1 MANYQAPGVYVQ
13 EVPSGARAIG
23 QVNTSIAAFVGVAPD
38 QDALVDELRVLD
50 NWTQF
55 VDQYVGNATAG
66 TPLSNAVYGF
76 FSNGGSRCYVVN
88 IGANG
93 SLTGTATKPTGL
105 TLFEAVDDISMVAAP
120 GFADAESYAALAA
133 HVEHPLR
140 QDRMAIMD
148 TVEKVDDVGALTRA
162 ATSGVPVGARDSGTA
177 DERSTTDEG
186 PGGDA
191 GSGGGSS
198 GGGGSGDADEAEA
211 SEAEDTSEQPAGT
224 EASESTP
231 SSSSS
236 VSSDSPDWPDSPRP
250 ADAGSREGAA
260 IEANGQQDLGA
271 PQSPGGYTA
280 LYFPWIVMI
289 DPVSGKKV
297 TQPPSGHIAGVWARV
312 DATRGVHKAPANEPI
327 QGAIDLVRRVS
338 RGEQEVLNPAG
349 VNCIRYFPGE
359 GIRIWGARTKAPEAS
374 EYRYVNVRR
383 LTNMIK
389 ESVADG
395 TRWVVFEPNDHTL
408 WKSIRRDIGAFLTN
422 VWRDGALLG
431 TTPQQAF
438 FVKCDEETNP
448 PEVRDA
454 GQVVTLIGIAPVKPA
469 EFVIFKLMQSADNTS
484 ETESAGA

>member
-13 EVPSGARAIG
+13 EVPSGARPIG
-23 QVNTSIAAFVGVAPD
+23 QVSTGIGAFVGVAPD
-38 QDALVDELRVLD
+38 ASAHLHEVRVLD

-55 VDQYVGNATAG
+55 VDQFAGKATEG
-66 TPLSNAVYGF
+66 TALSNAVFGF
-76 FSNGGSRCYVVN
+76 FTNGGSRCYVVN
-88 IGANG
+88 VGTGG
-93 SLTGTATKPTGL
+93 SLTGTAAKPTGL
-105 TLFEAVDDISMVAAP
+105 TLFEAIDDISMVAAP
-120 GFADAESYAALAA
+120 GFTGAEAYAALQS

-140 QDRMAIMD
+140 QDRMAILD
-148 TVEKVDDVGALTRA
+148 TVEDVDDVGALLRA
-162 ATSGVPVGARDSGTA
+162 ATSGVPDHGSEDPDSGAEGSDGGAGGEGGVKPSASPTPATA
-177 DERSTTDEG
+177 PIARRAA
-186 PGGDA
+186 A
-191 GSGGGSS
+191 G
-198 GGGGSGDADEAEA
+198 
-211 SEAEDTSEQPAGT
+211 ED
-224 EASESTP
+224 
-231 SSSSS
+231 
-236 VSSDSPDWPDSPRP
+236 
-250 ADAGSREGAA
+250 
-260 IEANGQQDLGA
+260 DLGA

-280 LYFPWIVMI
+280 LYFPWLVMA
-289 DPVSGKKV
+289 DPLSGKKV

-312 DATRGVHKAPANEPI
+312 DTTRGVHKAPANEPI
-327 QGAIDLVRRVS
+327 QGALDLVRRVS

-374 EYRYVNVRR
+374 EYRYINVRR

-389 ESVADG
+389 ESVAAG

-469 EFVIFKLMQSADNTS
+469 EFVVFKLMQSADT
-484 ETESAGA
+484 TEIENAGA

>member
-13 EVPSGARAIG
+13 EVPSGARSIG
-23 QVNTSIAAFVGVAPD
+23 QVSTSIAGFVGVAPD
-38 QDALVDELRVLD
+38 PLAHADEVRVLD

-55 VDQYVGNATAG
+55 VDQYVGKATTG
-66 TPLSNAVYGF
+66 TPLSNAVFGF
-76 FSNGGSRCYVVN
+76 FANGGSRCYVVN
-88 IGANG
+88 IGTGG
-93 SLTGTATKPTGL
+93 SLTGTAAKPTGL

-120 GFADAESYAALAA
+120 GYADAEAYAALQA

-148 TVEKVDDVGALTRA
+148 TPEKVDDVGALTRA
-162 ATSGVPVGARDSGTA
+162 ATSGVPAPEAAKPAKPDPAKPEPAKPEAATG
-177 DERSTTDEG
+177 E
-186 PGGDA
+186 DA
-191 GSGGGSS
+191 
-198 GGGGSGDADEAEA
+198 
-211 SEAEDTSEQPAGT
+211 
-224 EASESTP
+224 
-231 SSSSS
+231 
-236 VSSDSPDWPDSPRP
+236 
-250 ADAGSREGAA
+250 
-260 IEANGQQDLGA
+260 IGA

-280 LYFPWIVMI
+280 LYFPWIVMT

-327 QGAIDLVRRVS
+327 QGALDLVRRVS

-469 EFVIFKLMQSADNTS
+469 EFVIFKVMQSADNTS
-484 ETESAGA
+484 ETENAGA

>member
-23 QVNTSIAAFVGVAPD
+23 QVNTSIAGFVGLAPD
-38 QDALVDELRVLD
+38 KNALVGELRVLD

-55 VDQYVGNATAG
+55 VDQYVGNAAEG

-88 IGANG
+88 IGPDG
-93 SLTGTATKPTGL
+93 SLTGTAAAPNGL

-120 GFADAESYAALAA
+120 GYATAEAYAALQE

-148 TVEKVDDVGALTRA
+148 TPEKVDDVGALTRA
-162 ATSGVPVGARDSGTA
+162 ATSGVPDSTSKKSTA
-177 DERSTTDEG
+177 SA
-186 PGGDA
+186 DA
-191 GSGGGSS
+191 S
-198 GGGGSGDADEAEA
+198 AEA
-211 SEAEDTSEQPAGT
+211 GEQ
-224 EASESTP
+224 E
-231 SSSSS
+231 
-236 VSSDSPDWPDSPRP
+236 
-250 ADAGSREGAA
+250 
-260 IEANGQQDLGA
+260 DLGA

-280 LYFPWIVMI
+280 LYYPWIVMV
-289 DPVSGKKV
+289 DPVSGQKV

-327 QGAIDLVRRVS
+327 QGALDLVRRVS

-359 GIRIWGARTKAPEAS
+359 GIRVWGARTKAPEAS

-484 ETESAGA
+484 QTENAGA

>member
-88 IGANG
+88 IGTNG
-93 SLTGTATKPTGL
+93 SLTGTAAKPTGL

-162 ATSGVPVGARDSGTA
+162 ATSGVPVGARDSGTG
-177 DERSTTDEG
+177 DERSTADEG
-186 PGGDA
+186 LGDDA
-191 GSGGGSS
+191 GSGGG
-198 GGGGSGDADEAEA
+198 GSGDAGSSDADEAEA
-211 SEAEDTSEQPAGT
+211 SEAEETSEQPAGT
-224 EASESTP
+224 EASDSTP

-250 ADAGSREGAA
+250 AAAGSREGAA
-260 IEANGQQDLGA
+260 IEASGQQDLGA
-271 PQSPGGYTA
+271 LQSPGGYTA

>member
-162 ATSGVPVGARDSGTA
+162 ATSGVPVGARDSGPA
-177 DERSTTDEG
+177 DERTTADEG

-191 GSGGGSS
+191 GPDDGGSDGARPS
-198 GGGGSGDADEAEA
+198 DDGGSGDADAA
-211 SEAEDTSEQPAGT
+211 SEEPVDTEGSD
-224 EASESTP
+224 STP

-236 VSSDSPDWPDSPRP
+236 VSSDAPDWPDSPRP
-250 ADAGSREGAA
+250 SAAASQEGATT
-260 IEANGQQDLGA
+260 EAGEQQDLGA

>member
-23 QVNTSIAAFVGVAPD
+23 QVNTSIAGFVGLAPD
-38 QDALVDELRVLD
+38 KNALVGELRVLD

-55 VDQYVGNATAG
+55 VDQYVGNAAEG

-88 IGANG
+88 IGPDG
-93 SLTGTATKPTGL
+93 SLTGTAAAPNGL

-120 GFADAESYAALAA
+120 GYATAEAYAALQE

-148 TVEKVDDVGALTRA
+148 TIEKVDDVGALTRA
-162 ATSGVPVGARDSGTA
+162 ATSGVPDSTSKKNTPSA
-177 DERSTTDEG
+177 DAS
-186 PGGDA
+186 
-191 GSGGGSS
+191 
-198 GGGGSGDADEAEA
+198 AEA
-211 SEAEDTSEQPAGT
+211 GEQ
-224 EASESTP
+224 E
-231 SSSSS
+231 
-236 VSSDSPDWPDSPRP
+236 
-250 ADAGSREGAA
+250 
-260 IEANGQQDLGA
+260 DLGA

-280 LYFPWIVMI
+280 LYYPWIVMV
-289 DPVSGKKV
+289 DPVSGQKV

-327 QGAIDLVRRVS
+327 QGALDLVRRVS

-359 GIRIWGARTKAPEAS
+359 GIRVWGARTKAPEAS

-484 ETESAGA
+484 QTENAGA

>member
-1 MANYQAPGVYVQ
+1 
-13 EVPSGARAIG
+13 
-23 QVNTSIAAFVGVAPD
+23 VNTSIAGFVGLAPD
-38 QDALVDELRVLD
+38 NDALVDELRVLD

-55 VDQYVGNATAG
+55 VDQYVGTATAG

-88 IGANG
+88 IGPGG
-93 SLTGTATKPTGL
+93 SLTGTASAPTGL
-105 TLFEAVDDISMVAAP
+105 TLFEAVDDLSIVAAP
-120 GFADAESYAALAA
+120 GYATAEAYAALQA

-140 QDRMAIMD
+140 QDRMAILD

-162 ATSGVPVGARDSGTA
+162 ATSGVPGNPDARAEDSADSGA
-177 DERSTTDEG
+177 DEPEDGDE
-186 PGGDA
+186 PGGAEKPD
-191 GSGGGSS
+191 GSDKPDGRNGPDG
-198 GGGGSGDADEAEA
+198 
-211 SEAEDTSEQPAGT
+211 PNT
-224 EASESTP
+224 EAGE
-231 SSSSS
+231 
-236 VSSDSPDWPDSPRP
+236 
-250 ADAGSREGAA
+250 
-260 IEANGQQDLGA
+260 QQDLGA

-280 LYFPWIVMI
+280 LYYPWIVMI

-359 GIRIWGARTKAPEAS
+359 GIRVWGARTKAPEAS
-374 EYRYVNVRR
+374 EYRYINVRR

-484 ETESAGA
+484 ETESGGA

>member
-13 EVPSGARAIG
+13 EVPSGARSIG
-23 QVNTSIAAFVGVAPD
+23 QVSTSIAGFVGVSPD
-38 QDALVDELRVLD
+38 PLAYPDEARVLD

-55 VDQYVGNATAG
+55 VDQYVGKSTQGTA
-66 TPLSNAVYGF
+66 LSNAVFGF
-76 FSNGGSRCYVVN
+76 FANGGSRCYVVN
-88 IGANG
+88 IGTGG
-93 SLTGTATKPTGL
+93 SLTGTAAKPSGV
-105 TLFEAVDDISMVAAP
+105 TLFEAIDDISMVAAP
-120 GFADAESYAALAA
+120 GYADAEAYAALQA

-148 TVEKVDDVGALTRA
+148 TPEKVGDVGALTRA
-162 ATSGVPVGARDSGTA
+162 ATSGVPDAPKSTGAKED
-177 DERSTTDEG
+177 DD
-186 PGGDA
+186 
-191 GSGGGSS
+191 
-198 GGGGSGDADEAEA
+198 GDADN
-211 SEAEDTSEQPAGT
+211 
-224 EASESTP
+224 
-231 SSSSS
+231 
-236 VSSDSPDWPDSPRP
+236 PDDPKT
-250 ADAGSREGAA
+250 GAA
-260 IEANGQQDLGA
+260 KPNAERAMGEDAIGA

-280 LYFPWIVMI
+280 LYFPWIVMT

-297 TQPPSGHIAGVWARV
+297 TQPPSGHVAGVWARV

-327 QGAIDLVRRVS
+327 QGALDLVRRVS

>member
-13 EVPSGARAIG
+13 EVPSGARSIG
-23 QVNTSIAAFVGVAPD
+23 QVSTSIAGFVGVAPD
-38 QDALVDELRVLD
+38 PLAHRDEVRVLD

-55 VDQYVGNATAG
+55 VDQYVGKATAG
-66 TPLSNAVYGF
+66 TPLSNAVFGF
-76 FSNGGSRCYVVN
+76 FANGGSRCYVVN
-88 IGANG
+88 IGTGG
-93 SLTGTATKPTGL
+93 SLTGTAAKPTGL

-120 GFADAESYAALAA
+120 GYADAEAYAALQA

-162 ATSGVPVGARDSGTA
+162 ATSGLPGKPEPAKPEPAKPDADGSGTEEPDAGPRPTPSAHPASTSAAAVGAGVG
-177 DERSTTDEG
+177 E
-186 PGGDA
+186 DA
-191 GSGGGSS
+191 
-198 GGGGSGDADEAEA
+198 
-211 SEAEDTSEQPAGT
+211 
-224 EASESTP
+224 
-231 SSSSS
+231 
-236 VSSDSPDWPDSPRP
+236 
-250 ADAGSREGAA
+250 
-260 IEANGQQDLGA
+260 IGA

-280 LYFPWIVMI
+280 LYFPWIVMT

-297 TQPPSGHIAGVWARV
+297 TQPPSGHIAGVWART

-327 QGAIDLVRRVS
+327 QGALDLVRRVS

-484 ETESAGA
+484 ETENAGA

>member
-1 MANYQAPGVYVQ
+1 MVNYQAPGVYVQ
-13 EVPSGARAIG
+13 EVPSGARPIG
-23 QVNTSIAAFVGVAPD
+23 QVSTSIAGFVGVAPD
-38 QDALVDELRVLD
+38 PLAHPDEARVLD

-55 VDQYVGNATAG
+55 VDQYIGKATAG
-66 TPLSNAVYGF
+66 TPLSNAVFGF
-76 FSNGGSRCYVVN
+76 FANGGSRCYVVN
-88 IGANG
+88 IGTGG
-93 SLTGTATKPTGL
+93 SLSGTSAKPTGL
-105 TLFEAVDDISMVAAP
+105 TLFEAIDDISMVAAP
-120 GFADAESYAALAA
+120 GYADADAYAALQS

-162 ATSGVPVGARDSGTA
+162 VTSGVPDRP
-177 DERSTTDEG
+177 G
-186 PGGDA
+186 PAKPEPAKPEQPKTEAAGEAHATEEQDA
-191 GSGGGSS
+191 GPRTPTSAHAANTTTAAS
-198 GGGGSGDADEAEA
+198 DAD
-211 SEAEDTSEQPAGT
+211 G
-224 EASESTP
+224 
-231 SSSSS
+231 
-236 VSSDSPDWPDSPRP
+236 
-250 ADAGSREGAA
+250 
-260 IEANGQQDLGA
+260 LGA

-280 LYFPWIVMI
+280 LYFPWIVMT

-312 DATRGVHKAPANEPI
+312 DTTRGVHKAPANEPI
-327 QGAIDLVRRVS
+327 QGATDLVRRVS

-469 EFVIFKLMQSADNTS
+469 EFVIFKLMQSADNTT

>member
-23 QVNTSIAAFVGVAPD
+23 QVNTSIAGFVGLAPNR
-38 QDALVDELRVLD
+38 DALVDELRVLD

-88 IGANG
+88 IGEDG
-93 SLTGTATKPTGL
+93 SLTGTAAKPTGL
-105 TLFEAVDDISMVAAP
+105 TLFEAVDDLSMVAAP
-120 GFADAESYAALAA
+120 GFATAEAYAALQA

-162 ATSGVPVGARDSGTA
+162 ATSGVPDGAASLESDGA
-177 DERSTTDEG
+177 TTDA
-186 PGGDA
+186 D
-191 GSGGGSS
+191 S
-198 GGGGSGDADEAEA
+198 DADA
-211 SEAEDTSEQPAGT
+211 SEAGDATEEADDAGGNP
-224 EASESTP
+224 P
-231 SSSSS
+231 SSSS
-236 VSSDSPDWPDSPRP
+236 VPSDAPDWPDSTRAAASASASASP
-250 ADAGSREGAA
+250 DA
-260 IEANGQQDLGA
+260 EAGEQQDLGA

-280 LYFPWIVMI
+280 LYYPWIVMI

>member
-38 QDALVDELRVLD
+38 RDALVDELRVLD

-162 ATSGVPVGARDSGTA
+162 ATSGVPEGARDAGPEEERTTA
-177 DERSTTDEG
+177 DADS
-186 PGGDA
+186 GGDA
-191 GSGGGSS
+191 GP
-198 GGGGSGDADEAEA
+198 GDADEAEDA
-211 SEAEDTSEQPAGT
+211 SDEPLGA
-224 EASESTP
+224 EASDSTP
-231 SSSSS
+231 LSASS
-236 VSSDSPDWPDSPRP
+236 VSSDHPDWPDSTRP
-250 ADAGSREGAA
+250 PAARSADPDTEAGD
-260 IEANGQQDLGA
+260 QQDLGA

>member
-1 MANYQAPGVYVQ
+1 MANYLAPGVYVQ
-13 EVPSGARAIG
+13 EVPSGVRSIG
-23 QVNTSIAAFVGVAPD
+23 QVSTSIAGFVGTSPD
-38 QDALVDELRVLD
+38 AEAHKDEVRVLD

-55 VDQYVGNATAG
+55 VDQYVGKASEGTA
-66 TPLSNAVYGF
+66 LSNAVFGF

-88 IGANG
+88 VGANG
-93 SLTGTATKPTGL
+93 SLTGTAAKPTGL
-105 TLFEAVDDISMVAAP
+105 TLFEAIDDISMVAAP
-120 GFADAESYAALAA
+120 GFVTADDYAAIQA

-140 QDRMAIMD
+140 QDRLGILD
-148 TVEKVDDVGALTRA
+148 TPEVVDDVGALTRA
-162 ATSGVPVGARDSGTA
+162 TTSGI
-177 DERSTTDEG
+177 
-186 PGGDA
+186 
-191 GSGGGSS
+191 
-198 GGGGSGDADEAEA
+198 
-211 SEAEDTSEQPAGT
+211 PAGDKT
-224 EASESTP
+224 DKTDKGTGE
-231 SSSSS
+231 
-236 VSSDSPDWPDSPRP
+236 
-250 ADAGSREGAA
+250 DA
-260 IEANGQQDLGA
+260 LGA

-280 LYFPWIVMI
+280 LYFPWIVMT

-312 DATRGVHKAPANEPI
+312 DANRGVHKAPANEPI
-327 QGAIDLVRRVS
+327 AGATDLVRRVS

-374 EYRYVNVRR
+374 EYRYINVRR

-408 WKSIRRDIGAFLTN
+408 WRSIRRDIGAFLTN

-469 EFVIFKLMQSADNTS
+469 EFVVFKLMQSADAT

>member
-13 EVPSGARAIG
+13 EVPSGARNFG
-23 QVNTSIAAFVGVAPD
+23 QVNTSIAGFVGVAPD
-38 QDALVDELRVLD
+38 PLAHLDEARVLD

-55 VDQYVGNATAG
+55 VEQYVGKATQG
-66 TPLSNAVYGF
+66 TPLSNAVFGF
-76 FSNGGSRCYVVN
+76 FANGGGRCYVVN
-88 IGANG
+88 IGTGG
-93 SLTGTATKPTGL
+93 SLTGTARKPTGL
-105 TLFEAVDDISMVAAP
+105 TLFEAIDDISMVAAP
-120 GFADAESYAALAA
+120 GYADADAYAALQA

-140 QDRMAIMD
+140 QDRMAILD

-162 ATSGVPVGARDSGTA
+162 ATSGVPDKPEPAPGAADKPGPGTGSA
-177 DERSTTDEG
+177 DEDSDGESDGG
-186 PGGDA
+186 PHP
-191 GSGGGSS
+191 
-198 GGGGSGDADEAEA
+198 A
-211 SEAEDTSEQPAGT
+211 SPSPA
-224 EASESTP
+224 
-231 SSSSS
+231 SSS
-236 VSSDSPDWPDSPRP
+236 P
-250 ADAGSREGAA
+250 APPPGPPGSRATGEDA
-260 IEANGQQDLGA
+260 LGA

-280 LYFPWIVMI
+280 LYYPWIVMT

-297 TQPPSGHIAGVWARV
+297 TQPPSGHMAGVWARV
-312 DATRGVHKAPANEPI
+312 DGSRGVHKAPANEPI
-327 QGAIDLVRRVS
+327 QGALDLVRRVS

-359 GIRIWGARTKAPEAS
+359 GIRVWGARTKAPEAS
-374 EYRYVNVRR
+374 EYRYINVRR

-469 EFVIFKLMQSADNTS
+469 EFVIFKLMQSAEATS

>member
-23 QVNTSIAAFVGVAPD
+23 QVNTSIAGFVGLAPD
-38 QDALVDELRVLD
+38 GEALVDELRVLD

-88 IGANG
+88 IGPNG
-93 SLTGTATKPTGL
+93 SLTGTAKKPTGL

-120 GFADAESYAALAA
+120 GFATAEAYAALQA

-140 QDRMAIMD
+140 QDRMAILD
-148 TVEKVDDVGALTRA
+148 TLEKVDDVGALTRA
-162 ATSGVPVGARDSGTA
+162 ATSGVPDSAASSEESGTTADADSGGDHGEA
-177 DERSTTDEG
+177 GDSPAETD
-186 PGGDA
+186 
-191 GSGGGSS
+191 
-198 GGGGSGDADEAEA
+198 DADDNPPSLPSA
-211 SEAEDTSEQPAGT
+211 S
-224 EASESTP
+224 ASA
-231 SSSSS
+231 
-236 VSSDSPDWPDSPRP
+236 DAPDWPDSTRP
-250 ADAGSREGAA
+250 AAVASADPST
-260 IEANGQQDLGA
+260 EADEEQDLGA

-280 LYFPWIVMI
+280 LYFPWIVVI

>member
-13 EVPSGARAIG
+13 EVPSGARSIG
-23 QVNTSIAAFVGVAPD
+23 QVSTSIAGFVGVSPD
-38 QDALVDELRVLD
+38 PLAYPDEARVLD

-55 VDQYVGNATAG
+55 VDQYVGKATQG
-66 TPLSNAVYGF
+66 TPLSNAVFGF
-76 FSNGGSRCYVVN
+76 FANGGSRCYVVN
-88 IGANG
+88 IGTGG
-93 SLTGTATKPTGL
+93 SLTGTAAKPTGV
-105 TLFEAVDDISMVAAP
+105 TLFEAIDDISMVAAP
-120 GFADAESYAALAA
+120 GFADADAYATLQA

-148 TVEKVDDVGALTRA
+148 TPEKVDDVGALTRA
-162 ATSGVPVGARDSGTA
+162 ATSGVPDAPKSTDSKAEEGKTDDDRADAGTA
-177 DERSTTDEG
+177 DDRKPG
-186 PGGDA
+186 PPRAMGEDA
-191 GSGGGSS
+191 
-198 GGGGSGDADEAEA
+198 
-211 SEAEDTSEQPAGT
+211 
-224 EASESTP
+224 
-231 SSSSS
+231 
-236 VSSDSPDWPDSPRP
+236 
-250 ADAGSREGAA
+250 
-260 IEANGQQDLGA
+260 LGA

-280 LYFPWIVMI
+280 LYFPWIVMT

-297 TQPPSGHIAGVWARV
+297 TQPPSGHVAGVWARV

-327 QGAIDLVRRVS
+327 QGALDLVRRVS

-469 EFVIFKLMQSADNTS
+469 EFVIFKLMQSAENTS

>member
-23 QVNTSIAAFVGVAPD
+23 QVNTSIAGFVGLAPD
-38 QDALVDELRVLD
+38 NDALVDELRVLD

-55 VDQYVGNATAG
+55 VDQYVGTATAG

-88 IGANG
+88 IGPGG
-93 SLTGTATKPTGL
+93 SLTGTASAPTGL
-105 TLFEAVDDISMVAAP
+105 TLFEAVDDLSIVAAP
-120 GFADAESYAALAA
+120 GYATAEAYAALQA

-140 QDRMAIMD
+140 QDRMAILD

-162 ATSGVPVGARDSGTA
+162 ATSGVPGNPDARAEDAADTGA
-177 DERSTTDEG
+177 DEPEDGDEPDGSDKPDGSDMPDGRDG
-186 PGGDA
+186 PDG
-191 GSGGGSS
+191 
-198 GGGGSGDADEAEA
+198 A
-211 SEAEDTSEQPAGT
+211 ST
-224 EASESTP
+224 EAGE
-231 SSSSS
+231 
-236 VSSDSPDWPDSPRP
+236 
-250 ADAGSREGAA
+250 
-260 IEANGQQDLGA
+260 QQDLGA

-280 LYFPWIVMI
+280 LYYPWIVMI

-359 GIRIWGARTKAPEAS
+359 GIRVWGARTKAPEAS
-374 EYRYVNVRR
+374 EYRYINVRR

-484 ETESAGA
+484 ETESGGA

>member
-23 QVNTSIAAFVGVAPD
+23 QVNTSIAGFVGLAPD
-38 QDALVDELRVLD
+38 NDALVDELRVLD

-55 VDQYVGNATAG
+55 VDQYVGTATAG

-88 IGANG
+88 IGPGG
-93 SLTGTATKPTGL
+93 SLTGTASAPTGL
-105 TLFEAVDDISMVAAP
+105 TLFEAVDDLSIVAAP
-120 GFADAESYAALAA
+120 GYATAEAYAALQA

-140 QDRMAIMD
+140 QDRMAILD

-162 ATSGVPVGARDSGTA
+162 ATSGVPGNPDARAEDSADSGA
-177 DERSTTDEG
+177 DEPEDGDE
-186 PGGDA
+186 PGGAEKPD
-191 GSGGGSS
+191 GSDKPDGRNGPDGPN
-198 GGGGSGDADEAEA
+198 AEA
-211 SEAEDTSEQPAGT
+211 GE
-224 EASESTP
+224 
-231 SSSSS
+231 
-236 VSSDSPDWPDSPRP
+236 
-250 ADAGSREGAA
+250 
-260 IEANGQQDLGA
+260 QQDLGA

-280 LYFPWIVMI
+280 LYYPWIVMI

-359 GIRIWGARTKAPEAS
+359 GIRVWGARTKAPEAS
-374 EYRYVNVRR
+374 EYRYINVRR

-484 ETESAGA
+484 ETESGGA

>member
-13 EVPSGARAIG
+13 EVPSGARSIG
-23 QVNTSIAAFVGVAPD
+23 QVSTSIAGFVGVAPD
-38 QDALVDELRVLD
+38 PAAYPDEARVLD

-55 VDQYVGNATAG
+55 VDQYVGKAVEG
-66 TPLSNAVYGF
+66 TPLSNAVFGF
-76 FSNGGSRCYVVN
+76 FANGGSRCYVVN
-88 IGANG
+88 IGKGG
-93 SLTGTATKPTGL
+93 SLTGTAAKPTGL
-105 TLFEAVDDISMVAAP
+105 TLFEAIDDISMVAAP
-120 GFADAESYAALAA
+120 GFADAEAYAALQA

-162 ATSGVPVGARDSGTA
+162 AASGVP
-177 DERSTTDEG
+177 
-186 PGGDA
+186 GDA
-191 GSGGGSS
+191 KSD
-198 GGGGSGDADEAEA
+198 DAKPDASKPDAERTTG
-211 SEAEDTSEQPAGT
+211 EDA
-224 EASESTP
+224 
-231 SSSSS
+231 
-236 VSSDSPDWPDSPRP
+236 
-250 ADAGSREGAA
+250 
-260 IEANGQQDLGA
+260 LGA

-280 LYFPWIVMI
+280 LYFPWIVVT

-297 TQPPSGHIAGVWARV
+297 TQPPSGHLAGVWARV

-327 QGAIDLVRRVS
+327 QGALDLVRRVS

-359 GIRIWGARTKAPEAS
+359 GIRVWGARTKAPEAS

-469 EFVIFKLMQSADNTS
+469 EFVVFKLMQSANTT

>member
-23 QVNTSIAAFVGVAPD
+23 QVNTSIAGFVGLAPD
-38 QDALVDELRVLD
+38 NDALVGELRVLD

-55 VDQYVGNATAG
+55 VDQYIGNAAEG

-88 IGANG
+88 IGPDG
-93 SLTGTATKPTGL
+93 SLTGTAAAPTGL

-120 GFADAESYAALAA
+120 GYATAEAYAALQE

-162 ATSGVPVGARDSGTA
+162 ATSGVPEGARDSGT
-177 DERSTTDEG
+177 ESSGSGSGSKKSTTAE
-186 PGGDA
+186 A
-191 GSGGGSS
+191 GSPDTEAGGG
-198 GGGGSGDADEAEA
+198 
-211 SEAEDTSEQPAGT
+211 
-224 EASESTP
+224 
-231 SSSSS
+231 
-236 VSSDSPDWPDSPRP
+236 
-250 ADAGSREGAA
+250 
-260 IEANGQQDLGA
+260 QDLGA

-359 GIRIWGARTKAPEAS
+359 GIRVWGARTKAPEAS
-374 EYRYVNVRR
+374 EYRYISVRR

-431 TTPQQAF
+431 ITPQQAF

-484 ETESAGA
+484 ETESGGA

>member
-13 EVPSGARAIG
+13 EVPSGVRPIG
-23 QVNTSIAAFVGVAPD
+23 QVSTSIAGFVGTAPD
-38 QDALVDELRVLD
+38 PGAHKDEVRVLD

-55 VDQYVGNATAG
+55 VDQYVGQASDG
-66 TPLSNAVYGF
+66 TPLSNAVFGF

-88 IGANG
+88 IGNGG
-93 SLTGTATKPTGL
+93 SLTGTAAKPTGL
-105 TLFEAVDDISMVAAP
+105 TLFEAIDDISMVAAP
-120 GFADAESYAALAA
+120 GMVTADAYAAIQS

-140 QDRMAIMD
+140 QDRMGILDAP
-148 TVEKVDDVGALTRA
+148 EKVDDVGALTRA
-162 ATSGVPVGARDSGTA
+162 ATSGVPDDGKSDDTDGKPDAPKGTG
-177 DERSTTDEG
+177 E
-186 PGGDA
+186 DA
-191 GSGGGSS
+191 
-198 GGGGSGDADEAEA
+198 
-211 SEAEDTSEQPAGT
+211 
-224 EASESTP
+224 
-231 SSSSS
+231 
-236 VSSDSPDWPDSPRP
+236 
-250 ADAGSREGAA
+250 
-260 IEANGQQDLGA
+260 LGA

-280 LYFPWIVMI
+280 LYFPWIVMT

-312 DATRGVHKAPANEPI
+312 DANRGVHKAPANEPI
-327 QGAIDLVRRVS
+327 AGATDLVRRVS

-349 VNCIRYFPGE
+349 VNCIRYFAGE
-359 GIRIWGARTKAPEAS
+359 GIRIWGARTKAPEAG
-374 EYRYVNVRR
+374 EYRYINVRR

-408 WKSIRRDIGAFLTN
+408 WRSIRRDIGAFLTN

-469 EFVIFKLMQSADNTS
+469 EFVIFKLMQSADAT

>member
-13 EVPSGARAIG
+13 EVPSGARSIG
-23 QVNTSIAAFVGVAPD
+23 QVSTSIAGFVGVSPD
-38 QDALVDELRVLD
+38 PLAHPDEARVLD

-55 VDQYVGNATAG
+55 VDQYVGKATQG
-66 TPLSNAVYGF
+66 TPLSSAVFGF
-76 FSNGGSRCYVVN
+76 FANGGSRCYVVN
-88 IGANG
+88 IGTGG
-93 SLTGTATKPTGL
+93 SLTGTAAKPTGV
-105 TLFEAVDDISMVAAP
+105 TLFEAIDDISMVAAP
-120 GFADAESYAALAA
+120 GYADAEAYAALQA

-148 TVEKVDDVGALTRA
+148 TPEKVDDVGALTRA
-162 ATSGVPVGARDSGTA
+162 ATSGVPDAPKSTDAKA
-177 DERSTTDEG
+177 DDDKQ
-186 PGGDA
+186 DA
-191 GSGGGSS
+191 
-198 GGGGSGDADEAEA
+198 
-211 SEAEDTSEQPAGT
+211 
-224 EASESTP
+224 
-231 SSSSS
+231 
-236 VSSDSPDWPDSPRP
+236 
-250 ADAGSREGAA
+250 
-260 IEANGQQDLGA
+260 LGA

-280 LYFPWIVMI
+280 LYFPWIVMT

-297 TQPPSGHIAGVWARV
+297 TQPPSGHVAGVWARV

-327 QGAIDLVRRVS
+327 QGALDLVRRVS

>member
-23 QVNTSIAAFVGVAPD
+23 QVNTSIAGFVGLAPNR
-38 QDALVDELRVLD
+38 DALVDELRVLD

-76 FSNGGSRCYVVN
+76 FSNGGSRCYLVN
-88 IGANG
+88 IGEDG
-93 SLTGTATKPTGL
+93 SLTGTAAKPTGL

-120 GFADAESYAALAA
+120 GFATAEAYAALQA

-140 QDRMAIMD
+140 QDRMAILD

-162 ATSGVPVGARDSGTA
+162 ATSGVPEGARAADSAEDTTA
-177 DERSTTDEG
+177 DADSA
-186 PGGDA
+186 A
-191 GSGGGSS
+191 G
-198 GGGGSGDADEAEA
+198 A
-211 SEAEDTSEQPAGT
+211 SEAGDSTEEAG
-224 EASESTP
+224 E
-231 SSSSS
+231 
-236 VSSDSPDWPDSPRP
+236 
-250 ADAGSREGAA
+250 
-260 IEANGQQDLGA
+260 QQDLGA

-280 LYFPWIVMI
+280 LYYPWIVMI

>member
-23 QVNTSIAAFVGVAPD
+23 QVSTSIAGFVGVAPD
-38 QDALVDELRVLD
+38 EDALVDELRVLD

-93 SLTGTATKPTGL
+93 SLTGTAAKPTGL

-120 GFADAESYAALAA
+120 GFADAESYAALQA

-162 ATSGVPVGARDSGTA
+162 ATSGVPDGARDTDSRATA
-177 DERSTTDEG
+177 
-186 PGGDA
+186 DA
-191 GSGGGSS
+191 GSEGSADS
-198 GGGGSGDADEAEA
+198 EGDADEAGDAPE
-211 SEAEDTSEQPAGT
+211 ET
-224 EASESTP
+224 EAGDSPPS

-236 VSSDSPDWPDSPRP
+236 VSSDAPDWPDSDKPSASASVP
-250 ADAGSREGAA
+250 DTEAGE
-260 IEANGQQDLGA
+260 QQDLGA

-280 LYFPWIVMI
+280 LYFPWIVMT

-327 QGAIDLVRRVS
+327 QGALDLVRRVS

>member
-1 MANYQAPGVYVQ
+1 MVNYQAPGVYVQ
-13 EVPSGARAIG
+13 EVPSGARSIG
-23 QVNTSIAAFVGVAPD
+23 QVSTSIAGFVGVAPD
-38 QDALVDELRVLD
+38 PLAHLDEARVLD

-55 VDQYVGNATAG
+55 VDQYVGKATQG
-66 TPLSNAVYGF
+66 TPLSNAVFGF
-76 FSNGGSRCYVVN
+76 FANGGGRCYVVN
-88 IGANG
+88 VGTGG
-93 SLTGTATKPTGL
+93 SLTGTARKPTGL
-105 TLFEAVDDISMVAAP
+105 TLFEAIDDISMVAAP
-120 GFADAESYAALAA
+120 GYADADAYAALQA

-140 QDRMAIMD
+140 QDRMAILD
-148 TVEKVDDVGALTRA
+148 TVEKVDNVGALTRA
-162 ATSGVPVGARDSGTA
+162 ATSGVPDAPEPDKA
-177 DERSTTDEG
+177 DKPEPDKPDKPE
-186 PGGDA
+186 DA
-191 GSGGGSS
+191 KPEPPKP
-198 GGGGSGDADEAEA
+198 AP
-211 SEAEDTSEQPAGT
+211 PAGAT
-224 EASESTP
+224 GE
-231 SSSSS
+231 
-236 VSSDSPDWPDSPRP
+236 
-250 ADAGSREGAA
+250 DA
-260 IEANGQQDLGA
+260 LGA

-280 LYFPWIVMI
+280 LYFPWIVMT

-297 TQPPSGHIAGVWARV
+297 TQPPSGHMAGIWARV
-312 DATRGVHKAPANEPI
+312 DGSRGVHKAPANEPI
-327 QGAIDLVRRVS
+327 QGALDLVRRVS

-359 GIRIWGARTKAPEAS
+359 GIRVWGARTKAPEAS
-374 EYRYVNVRR
+374 EYRYINVRR

-469 EFVIFKLMQSADNTS
+469 EFVIFKLMQSAEATS

>member
-23 QVNTSIAAFVGVAPD
+23 QVNTSIAGFVGLAPD
-38 QDALVDELRVLD
+38 NDALVDELRVLD

-55 VDQYVGNATAG
+55 VDQYVGTATAG

-88 IGANG
+88 IGPGG
-93 SLTGTATKPTGL
+93 SLTGTASAPTGL
-105 TLFEAVDDISMVAAP
+105 TLFEAVDDLSIVAAP
-120 GFADAESYAALAA
+120 GYATAEAYAALQA

-140 QDRMAIMD
+140 QDRMAILD

-162 ATSGVPVGARDSGTA
+162 ATSGVPGNPDARAEDVADSGA
-177 DERSTTDEG
+177 DEPEDGDEPDGSEKPDGSNKPDGRNG
-186 PGGDA
+186 PDG
-191 GSGGGSS
+191 
-198 GGGGSGDADEAEA
+198 A
-211 SEAEDTSEQPAGT
+211 ST
-224 EASESTP
+224 EAGE
-231 SSSSS
+231 
-236 VSSDSPDWPDSPRP
+236 
-250 ADAGSREGAA
+250 
-260 IEANGQQDLGA
+260 QQDLGA

-280 LYFPWIVMI
+280 LYYPWIVMI

-359 GIRIWGARTKAPEAS
+359 GIRVWGARTKAPEAS
-374 EYRYVNVRR
+374 EYRYINVRR

-484 ETESAGA
+484 ETESGGA

>member
-13 EVPSGARAIG
+13 EVPSGARSIG
-23 QVNTSIAAFVGVAPD
+23 QVSTSIAGFVGVSPD
-38 QDALVDELRVLD
+38 PLAYPDEARVLD

-55 VDQYVGNATAG
+55 VDQYVGKSTQG
-66 TPLSNAVYGF
+66 TPLSNAVFGF
-76 FSNGGSRCYVVN
+76 FANGGSRCYVVN
-88 IGANG
+88 IGTGG
-93 SLTGTATKPTGL
+93 SLTGTAAKPGGV
-105 TLFEAVDDISMVAAP
+105 TLFEAIDDISMVAAP
-120 GFADAESYAALAA
+120 GYADAEAYAALQA

-148 TVEKVDDVGALTRA
+148 TPEKVDDVGALTRA
-162 ATSGVPVGARDSGTA
+162 ATSGVPDAPKSAGAKTG
-177 DERSTTDEG
+177 DE
-186 PGGDA
+186 
-191 GSGGGSS
+191 
-198 GGGGSGDADEAEA
+198 GDADKSDDPKTGTDKPNAERA
-211 SEAEDTSEQPAGT
+211 TGED
-224 EASESTP
+224 
-231 SSSSS
+231 
-236 VSSDSPDWPDSPRP
+236 
-250 ADAGSREGAA
+250 A
-260 IEANGQQDLGA
+260 IGA

-297 TQPPSGHIAGVWARV
+297 TQPPSGHVAGVWARV

-327 QGAIDLVRRVS
+327 QGALDLVRRVS

-431 TTPQQAF
+431 TTPQHAF